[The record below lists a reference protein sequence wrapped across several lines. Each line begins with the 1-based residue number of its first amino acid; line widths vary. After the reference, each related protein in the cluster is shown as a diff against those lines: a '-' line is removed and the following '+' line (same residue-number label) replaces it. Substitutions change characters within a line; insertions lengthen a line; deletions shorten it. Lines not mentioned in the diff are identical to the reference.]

1 MLGVSVSASACVA
14 KKNMPRTGRSRG
26 PKIDTQA
33 IDSEGADAEGAF
45 VTVAAVRRA
54 PREGDK
60 ENESTLSRALASLPT
75 TLSSN
80 TQLHEIRPQS
90 LIGSRLTLISKP
102 AEASAKGWPKGCKAV
117 VLHRLA
123 YSESRPLDAAEI
135 VVDFGPAETAMQTLD
150 YDLDAPLQ
158 PLQRSYV
165 TLPFEI
171 LERHVQISR
180 SRAAVLGA
188 SNIEDA
194 LQRLQLDPRFICAP
208 EFVSAPWLF
217 TSPFSAFAVDDGR
230 RASRWREA
238 AAARGELEMLGLFLV
253 TRERGRPSAETTRC
267 GLPVHVYAGMREQP
281 LIHRWGIAMQR
292 RDGAIYALVA
302 RRLPCEDDGIV
313 FVPDLNCH
321 PQVWP
326 ALRELLTGNQC
337 GEGQYP
343 HRFSVHGQPW
353 LRLAHRERFGSQEH
367 YALSNTIPGLKDS
380 VSEAQKLRD
389 DAGHP
394 VPGGVVRPLVV
405 DVVVARALSAIMF
418 AREDIAHAEYPDVAP
433 SVLWEWYRAG
443 SLAKQR
449 GFGMRSPLSAMNID
463 ASPELE
469 RLVRATACCA
479 TCGCVT
485 FATPLHFGRCQLEFD
500 ALCVLKQQLY
510 TNIGDTTTGPGS
522 AFAFTAVCSC
532 AACGAAFCCPECL
545 RRHGATQGQC
555 PPAQPA
561 HVDHWRED
569 LFPQRIVQ
577 EEKAAAAKRT
587 KQNQRKRAQRRA
599 KKQQQAPPSPPS
611 PPETAAE
618 RASSDAKVD
627 AAIVRM
633 AEADVLLRAARA
645 REHALLNKTVLE
657 RAGRIA
663 ALGSAAEAAGLK
675 EQTQFQQDYEL
686 RCKANHGEGTGQRQI
701 TERQVDDAVDACLM
715 AYSAQRASRRQLRRR
730 TSDFLDSFPRPLLKN
745 AASTAPPPPPPPPSR
760 SVAVATVRSLVDIK
774 ECRQCAET
782 QSALRLTVAA
792 N

>member
-1 MLGVSVSASACVA
+1 
-14 KKNMPRTGRSRG
+14 MPRTGRSRTASV
-26 PKIDTQA
+26 DTQA

-45 VTVAAVRRA
+45 VTVAAVRRP

-60 ENESTLSRALASLPT
+60 ENESTLARALASLPT
-75 TLSSN
+75 ALSGN
-80 TQLHEIRPQS
+80 AQLHEIRPQS
-90 LIGSRLTLISKP
+90 LVGSRLTLVSKP
-102 AEASAKGWPKGCKAV
+102 AEAEAKGWPEGCKAV

-123 YSESRPLDAAEI
+123 YSDVQPLDAAEI
-135 VVDFGPAETAMQTLD
+135 VVDFGPAESEMRDLD
-150 YDLDAPLQ
+150 HDLDAPLQ
-158 PLQRSYV
+158 PLQRSYA
-165 TLPFEI
+165 TLPYEI

-217 TSPFSAFAVDDGR
+217 TSPFSAFSVTDGR

-238 AAARGELEMLGLFLV
+238 AAARGELEMIGLFLA
-253 TRERGRPSAETTRC
+253 TRERGRPSAEVARS

-281 LIHRWGIAMQR
+281 LIHRWGVGMQR

-302 RRLPCEDDGIV
+302 RRLPCADDAIV

-353 LRLAHRERFGSQEH
+353 LRIAHRERFGSHEH
-367 YALSNTIPGLKDS
+367 YALSNTIPGLKES
-380 VSEAQKLRD
+380 VAEAQKLRD

-405 DVVVARALSAIMF
+405 DIAVARALSAVMF
-418 AREDIAHAEYPDVAP
+418 AREDIAHGQCPDVPPCA
-433 SVLWEWYRAG
+433 LWEWFRAG

-449 GFGMRSPLSAMNID
+449 GFGMRSPLSVMDVD

-485 FATPLHFGRCQLEFD
+485 FATPLHLGRCQLEFD
-500 ALCVLKQQLY
+500 ALCVLKQQPY

-545 RRHGATQGQC
+545 RRHGATHGHC
-555 PPAQPA
+555 PPVCPE
-561 HVDHWRED
+561 HVSNWRED
-569 LFPQRIVQ
+569 LLPQRIVL
-577 EEKAAAAKRT
+577 EEKAAALKRT
-587 KQNQRKRAQRRA
+587 KQNQKKRAQRRA
-599 KKQQQAPPSPPS
+599 KKQQQGPAQEPPPP
-611 PPETAAE
+611 PPPFPETAATVPAVSAE
-618 RASSDAKVD
+618 LVSSDAEVGAAVD
-627 AAIVRM
+627 AVVVRM

-645 REHALLNKTVLE
+645 REHALLNKTVME
-657 RAGRIA
+657 RIA
-663 ALGSAAEAAGLK
+663 ALGSAAEAVGP
-675 EQTQFQQDYEL
+675 EEREQFQQDYEL
-686 RCKANHGEGTGQRQI
+686 RCQANHGEGVGQRQI

-715 AYSAQRASRRQLRRR
+715 ACSAQRASRRQLRRR
-730 TSDFLDSFPRPLLKN
+730 TADFLDSFPRPPLTS
-745 AASTAPPPPPPPPSR
+745 AAPIPPPPPPPPPR
-760 SVAVATVRSLVDIK
+760 TVATDTVRSLAGVL